1 MANEQRLSH
10 HLEVK
15 NQIKQLDQD
24 KLLSNLQEKQMM
36 ADERIHKQEKDMEQA
51 WKIYNEEQANK
62 KLERTKKIQRN
73 LRKLELKKE
82 KVITKLQKHDAQVT
96 ERKQQKEQA
105 IQLKRELNLR
115 LAEERKEMQNRIKEI
130 DRLENKQL

>member
-1 MANEQRLSH
+1 
-10 HLEVK
+10 
-15 NQIKQLDQD
+15 
-24 KLLSNLQEKQMM
+24 MM

-82 KVITKLQKHDAQVT
+82 KVITKLQKHDA
-96 ERKQQKEQA
+96 
-105 IQLKRELNLR
+105 
-115 LAEERKEMQNRIKEI
+115 
-130 DRLENKQL
+130 